1 MKKAFNFKKAGR
13 YALSFTGY
21 VLLTST
27 DGKYPPLSLPL
38 LSANLFVGLNPFAS
52 FTLYVLPF
60 LFSLSMFTIAAAAAG
75 GMVTV
80 VYYLIMN
87 KLKRKPKIELA
98 LVLAIAVAPYIAIR
112 DCHNITARAI
122 IAAACV
128 PLGFVFI
135 SAARVFL
142 VKGLK
147 YRLSTD
153 EIVSAS
159 VLYVAAAYG
168 AVNLSSEAIYEAFAL
183 YVVLLSASLLKGGVS
198 SVYSLIASLPIFLYS
213 RDVNKIAPLALYS
226 LAAVCLAKNSRL
238 AASLSAL
245 AVKVLLWRF
254 SDAYIGYAEYENYF
268 IIAPVALYLFMPESF
283 MRKIR
288 NEFAL
293 YRENNLGK
301 YAVNRNRLGISGK
314 LFEIS
319 AVFDEMIQSLE
330 KLSEKTI
337 SEEQVEADLADE
349 LFVKACSG
357 CENLSN
363 CRSVMF
369 PSDEELKKT
378 MQIATAKGKLN
389 LADLPKGFMT
399 NCKYNDRIVEEA
411 DFLARENERELLR
424 AESLKDGRDLV
435 LSQTEGLSE
444 AIKNMAADMSRTLEL
459 KSELA
464 DEINKNLLSVGIAA
478 LETLVFEGGSDKEI
492 SVLLPKKQIQK
503 PLFLR
508 AISETVGYKLIIS
521 DIFNLSE
528 ELSAVTLRR
537 SPKFDAAFSVSQKT
551 KNDKEKSGDTHSIT
565 KINEGKFLV
574 ALNDGMGSGEKA
586 SVTSSAAVSL
596 VETFYKAELSSETV
610 LSTVNKVL
618 CFNGE
623 DNFTA
628 LDVGVIDLFSGSAD
642 FIKIGSPYSFIITKD
657 SVKIVEGSSLP
668 LGILDELHPTVCKTN
683 LSSGDVVVLVSDGIS
698 DAFGSSS
705 ELIDF
710 LSSQRA
716 LNPKTLA
723 DNILSRALSLTDGEA
738 KDDMTAFCVRIF
750 DRTA

>member
-1 MKKAFNFKKAGR
+1 
-13 YALSFTGY
+13 
-21 VLLTST
+21 
-27 DGKYPPLSLPL
+27 
-38 LSANLFVGLNPFAS
+38 
-52 FTLYVLPF
+52 
-60 LFSLSMFTIAAAAAG
+60 
-75 GMVTV
+75 
-80 VYYLIMN
+80 
-87 KLKRKPKIELA
+87 
-98 LVLAIAVAPYIAIR
+98 
-112 DCHNITARAI
+112 
-122 IAAACV
+122 
-128 PLGFVFI
+128 
-135 SAARVFL
+135 
-142 VKGLK
+142 
-147 YRLSTD
+147 
-153 EIVSAS
+153 
-159 VLYVAAAYG
+159 
-168 AVNLSSEAIYEAFAL
+168 
-183 YVVLLSASLLKGGVS
+183 
-198 SVYSLIASLPIFLYS
+198 
-213 RDVNKIAPLALYS
+213 
-226 LAAVCLAKNSRL
+226 
-238 AASLSAL
+238 
-245 AVKVLLWRF
+245 
-254 SDAYIGYAEYENYF
+254 
-268 IIAPVALYLFMPESF
+268 
-283 MRKIR
+283 
-288 NEFAL
+288 
-293 YRENNLGK
+293 
-301 YAVNRNRLGISGK
+301 
-314 LFEIS
+314 
-319 AVFDEMIQSLE
+319 MIQSLE

>member
-1 MKKAFNFKKAGR
+1 
-13 YALSFTGY
+13 
-21 VLLTST
+21 
-27 DGKYPPLSLPL
+27 
-38 LSANLFVGLNPFAS
+38 
-52 FTLYVLPF
+52 
-60 LFSLSMFTIAAAAAG
+60 
-75 GMVTV
+75 
-80 VYYLIMN
+80 
-87 KLKRKPKIELA
+87 
-98 LVLAIAVAPYIAIR
+98 
-112 DCHNITARAI
+112 
-122 IAAACV
+122 
-128 PLGFVFI
+128 
-135 SAARVFL
+135 
-142 VKGLK
+142 
-147 YRLSTD
+147 
-153 EIVSAS
+153 
-159 VLYVAAAYG
+159 
-168 AVNLSSEAIYEAFAL
+168 
-183 YVVLLSASLLKGGVS
+183 
-198 SVYSLIASLPIFLYS
+198 
-213 RDVNKIAPLALYS
+213 
-226 LAAVCLAKNSRL
+226 
-238 AASLSAL
+238 
-245 AVKVLLWRF
+245 
-254 SDAYIGYAEYENYF
+254 
-268 IIAPVALYLFMPESF
+268 

>member
-1 MKKAFNFKKAGR
+1 
-13 YALSFTGY
+13 
-21 VLLTST
+21 
-27 DGKYPPLSLPL
+27 
-38 LSANLFVGLNPFAS
+38 
-52 FTLYVLPF
+52 
-60 LFSLSMFTIAAAAAG
+60 
-75 GMVTV
+75 
-80 VYYLIMN
+80 
-87 KLKRKPKIELA
+87 
-98 LVLAIAVAPYIAIR
+98 
-112 DCHNITARAI
+112 
-122 IAAACV
+122 
-128 PLGFVFI
+128 
-135 SAARVFL
+135 
-142 VKGLK
+142 
-147 YRLSTD
+147 
-153 EIVSAS
+153 
-159 VLYVAAAYG
+159 
-168 AVNLSSEAIYEAFAL
+168 
-183 YVVLLSASLLKGGVS
+183 
-198 SVYSLIASLPIFLYS
+198 
-213 RDVNKIAPLALYS
+213 
-226 LAAVCLAKNSRL
+226 
-238 AASLSAL
+238 
-245 AVKVLLWRF
+245 
-254 SDAYIGYAEYENYF
+254 
-268 IIAPVALYLFMPESF
+268 
-283 MRKIR
+283 
-288 NEFAL
+288 
-293 YRENNLGK
+293 
-301 YAVNRNRLGISGK
+301 
-314 LFEIS
+314 
-319 AVFDEMIQSLE
+319 
-330 KLSEKTI
+330 
-337 SEEQVEADLADE
+337 
-349 LFVKACSG
+349 
-357 CENLSN
+357 
-363 CRSVMF
+363 
-369 PSDEELKKT
+369 
-378 MQIATAKGKLN
+378 
-389 LADLPKGFMT
+389 MT

>member
-1 MKKAFNFKKAGR
+1 
-13 YALSFTGY
+13 
-21 VLLTST
+21 
-27 DGKYPPLSLPL
+27 
-38 LSANLFVGLNPFAS
+38 
-52 FTLYVLPF
+52 
-60 LFSLSMFTIAAAAAG
+60 
-75 GMVTV
+75 
-80 VYYLIMN
+80 
-87 KLKRKPKIELA
+87 
-98 LVLAIAVAPYIAIR
+98 
-112 DCHNITARAI
+112 
-122 IAAACV
+122 
-128 PLGFVFI
+128 
-135 SAARVFL
+135 
-142 VKGLK
+142 
-147 YRLSTD
+147 
-153 EIVSAS
+153 
-159 VLYVAAAYG
+159 
-168 AVNLSSEAIYEAFAL
+168 
-183 YVVLLSASLLKGGVS
+183 
-198 SVYSLIASLPIFLYS
+198 
-213 RDVNKIAPLALYS
+213 
-226 LAAVCLAKNSRL
+226 
-238 AASLSAL
+238 
-245 AVKVLLWRF
+245 
-254 SDAYIGYAEYENYF
+254 
-268 IIAPVALYLFMPESF
+268 MPESF